1 MVRNCSVLF
10 VALFSAIAF
19 KQYRLDF
26 DLPQVVGILMV
37 IVGLLGICV
46 TSMMLDGEQD
56 SAPNNVLGIVMV
68 IVGSA
73 FSSIVFVMEEVVF
86 RKSSLQGLH
95 AVGSE
100 GFWGTL
106 LYVFIIFTLDV
117 GLTPSDEPSYDSP
130 PGFKKIEDL
139 SQFSYEMG
147 QNWRLPLYLVLYVLS
162 ISFYALSSL
171 EITNQVSAV
180 ARSMFDS
187 AKTLLVWLFSLLF
200 GWEKPDALGTP
211 LKLVCYVVVVIGT
224 LIYNRVVH
232 WVPNIRVTNKEGFQ
246 PVENNGSSDDTL
258 TQSQLAWTQ
267 ADKTRTEPTDT
278 RGWE

>member
-1 MVRNCSVLF
+1 M
-10 VALFSAIAF
+10 FSAIAF

-37 IVGLLGICV
+37 IAGLIGICV
-46 TSMMLDGEQD
+46 TSMILDGDQD
-56 SAPNNVLGIVMV
+56 SAPNNVLGIIMV
-68 IVGSA
+68 IIGSA
-73 FSSIVFVMEEVVF
+73 FSSVVFVMEEVVF
-86 RKSSLQGLH
+86 RRSSLQGLH

-117 GLTPSDEPSYDSP
+117 GLTPSEEPSYDAP

-139 SQFSYEMG
+139 SQFAYEMG
-147 QNWRLPLYLVLYVLS
+147 QDWRLPLYLVLYVLS

-200 GWEKPDALGTP
+200 SWERPDALGTP
-211 LKLVCYVVVVIGT
+211 LKLVCYAVVVIGT
-224 LIYNRVVH
+224 LIYNRVVR

-246 PVENNGSSDDTL
+246 PVDGNESSDDTL
-258 TQSQLAWTQ
+258 GQSQLAWTQ

>member
-46 TSMMLDGEQD
+46 TSMMMDGEQD

-211 LKLVCYVVVVIGT
+211 LKLVCYAIVVIGT

-278 RGWE
+278 